1 VPNHRYDLDER
12 LLSFAVRVS
21 GVAAQFPRTII
32 GRHVAGQLVRAAT
45 SPAANY
51 CEAQAA
57 ESRRDFVHKL
67 RICLKELRE
76 TQFWLRFSER
86 LELGA
91 SDGVGGVIGECHE
104 LIAILVASIRTA
116 TRRPSHSQ

>member
-1 VPNHRYDLDER
+1 MPNHRYDLEER
-12 LLSFAVRVS
+12 LLSFAVKVS
-21 GVAAQFPRTII
+21 QLAEGSRRSII

-51 CEAQAA
+51 SEAQAA

-76 TQFWLRFSER
+76 TQFWLRFSLQ
-86 LELGA
+86 LELCPN
-91 SDGVGGVIGECHE
+91 DMVGRTIDECHE
-104 LIAILVASIRTA
+104 LISILVASIRTA
-116 TRRPSHSQ
+116 TRRASHSQ